1 MAVDFLV
8 LSNRRF
14 GLIQIIKVNEIL
26 ILLNATRLVVFFKNL
41 VKNFCMKSK
50 RASIDTMMVL
60 AIALLSFSAL
70 PTLAQQKT
78 FIDPYPA
85 GYSAAVVSEGG
96 RTIQVSGVTARDAAG
111 KARGNLR
118 MQTEQVYEQIGQVL
132 EKAGA
137 TFADIVKMTI
147 YVVNYRPED
156 LPMIREVRARFL
168 DQQRP
173 PASTLVGVQA
183 LFSPDVLIEVD
194 VVAVAK

>member
-1 MAVDFLV
+1 LAKNIAMKINPNPAKGVLLTLLV
-8 LSNRRF
+8 AFFALS
-14 GLIQIIKVNEIL
+14 GH
-26 ILLNATRLVVFFKNL
+26 
-41 VKNFCMKSK
+41 
-50 RASIDTMMVL
+50 
-60 AIALLSFSAL
+60 
-70 PTLAQQKT
+70 AQQKT

-96 RTIQVSGVTARDAAG
+96 RTIQVSGVTARDASG
-111 KARGNLR
+111 KAKGNLR
-118 MQTEQVYEQIGQVL
+118 LQTEQVYEQIGQVL
-132 EKAGA
+132 QKAGA
-137 TFADIVKMTI
+137 TFADIVKMNI

-183 LFSPDVLIEVD
+183 LFGPDVLIEVD